1 MLDKIFGMDLDD
13 EKLKL
18 ISRLKYV
25 LFLLPLIPIVAIIS
39 YYVVTYGEVEDDII
53 KLAKKYVSDYSI
65 SIAAGNEY
73 YIPLGA
79 LGEVDG
85 AELCS
90 NASGVIVKNTGKKYK
105 YQAYLKC
112 TDYETELISNSEK
125 YIILTGDPV
134 VILNSGEIY
143 EEKGYYS
150 DDVVDVITEKKKKKN
165 PGIYTLNYRV
175 MIDNAEKQV
184 VTRKVI
190 VTEYDKETTNSG
202 VINSNEP
209 TLTLMGDTTMV
220 LEKGEKFVEPGY
232 KAVDYKDGKIS
243 RRVKRID
250 EVDDKKMTKKV
261 GTYVL
266 VYSVTNSKN
275 RKTTK
280 TRTVKVVQKKSDII
294 IESSIK
300 RQTKGYAII
309 LKITGSG
316 YTHTLL
322 PNGAIE
328 KSTSITYKV
337 TQNDN
342 YRFAVYDIYNNVIV
356 RDIDV
361 NSVDI
366 TPPSGS
372 CIAMVSPT
380 GTNVFIN
387 AKDKSGIAAYN
398 FIVDGTSTGFID
410 KLSYSFNKSATSVKT
425 QVRDTYGNDA
435 TLVCQI
441 NKTSGRASMTNGIM
455 NIPLILQTNYTKPI
469 KWYGGTTTVKG
480 FGCGPTSVSMIIA
493 YLTGNITQNPQIL
506 FEDLVGQGYFHG
518 HGFGKAALTK
528 IAAKYGVSCE
538 WQSLNE
544 TTLKETLKTGQ
555 PIIAFVG
562 KNAFGI
568 YTGHYIVLKG
578 VTSDGKIAVNDP
590 YSEKVSKKT
599 WDAAKDIIKKTRDTK
614 SFAVCH

>member
-1 MLDKIFGMDLDD
+1 M
-13 EKLKL
+13 
-18 ISRLKYV
+18 

-39 YYVVTYGEVEDDII
+39 YYVVTYGEVEDDIV

-150 DDVVDVITEKKKKKN
+150 DDVVDVITEGEVEKT

-250 EVDDKKMTKKV
+250 CACSFTKMPSRKCI
-261 GTYVL
+261 
-266 VYSVTNSKN
+266 NS
-275 RKTTK
+275 
-280 TRTVKVVQKKSDII
+280 I
-294 IESSIK
+294 
-300 RQTKGYAII
+300 
-309 LKITGSG
+309 
-316 YTHTLL
+316 
-322 PNGAIE
+322 
-328 KSTSITYKV
+328 
-337 TQNDN
+337 
-342 YRFAVYDIYNNVIV
+342 
-356 RDIDV
+356 
-361 NSVDI
+361 
-366 TPPSGS
+366 
-372 CIAMVSPT
+372 
-380 GTNVFIN
+380 
-387 AKDKSGIAAYN
+387 
-398 FIVDGTSTGFID
+398 
-410 KLSYSFNKSATSVKT
+410 
-425 QVRDTYGNDA
+425 
-435 TLVCQI
+435 
-441 NKTSGRASMTNGIM
+441 
-455 NIPLILQTNYTKPI
+455 
-469 KWYGGTTTVKG
+469 
-480 FGCGPTSVSMIIA
+480 
-493 YLTGNITQNPQIL
+493 
-506 FEDLVGQGYFHG
+506 
-518 HGFGKAALTK
+518 
-528 IAAKYGVSCE
+528 
-538 WQSLNE
+538 
-544 TTLKETLKTGQ
+544 
-555 PIIAFVG
+555 
-562 KNAFGI
+562 
-568 YTGHYIVLKG
+568 
-578 VTSDGKIAVNDP
+578 
-590 YSEKVSKKT
+590 
-599 WDAAKDIIKKTRDTK
+599 
-614 SFAVCH
+614 